1 MRPHTEKNAG
11 DAWETRREDG
21 SKYMI
26 DGIGDLHL
34 KNIYIGLISI

>member
-1 MRPHTEKNAG
+1 MKPHTEKNAG
-11 DAWETRREDG
+11 GVWETREEDG

-26 DGIGDLHL
+26 DGIGDLPL